1 MYGMFAGPKTS
12 KTNDTSLLEAAERAT
27 RSAFACAFSTSDE
40 YETALIEERR
50 AEGRYASTT
59 SHVRNWTTFSLIGAA
74 FALIGTWLM
83 LR

>member
-1 MYGMFAGPKTS
+1 MFASSKTS
-12 KTNDTSLLEAAERAT
+12 KTNDISLLEAAEHAT

-59 SHVRNWTTFSLIGAA
+59 SPVRNWTTLSLLGAA
-74 FALIGTWLM
+74 FALIGAWLM